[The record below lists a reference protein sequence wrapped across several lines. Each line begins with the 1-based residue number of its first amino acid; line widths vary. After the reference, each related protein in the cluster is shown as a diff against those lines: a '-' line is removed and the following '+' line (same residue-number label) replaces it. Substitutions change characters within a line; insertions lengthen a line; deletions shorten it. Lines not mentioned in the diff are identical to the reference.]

1 MRLVG
6 DLNHSRY
13 GPRAAGIHRAEYS
26 VAGREQ
32 PTIRQHR
39 RRRRDVRRPWNRQR
53 PLAFD
58 RLVCRRGVSQHLCGG
73 FGSGWHELRSLSGKL
88 IRERM
93 VIGCGLDL
101 FNKQPKQE

>member
-1 MRLVG
+1 MLSSQLEGVSKLPMR
-6 DLNHSRY
+6 Y
-13 GPRAAGIHRAEYS
+13 
-26 VAGREQ
+26 
-32 PTIRQHR
+32 
-39 RRRRDVRRPWNRQR
+39 VRRPWNRQR

-101 FNKQPKQE
+101 FNKQPKQEQRTKIWWKV